1 MSKRLLIL
9 VDDEPVTSRTLAL
22 DLADAGY
29 RVETAADRG
38 EALEMMERAPFDLLI
53 APERRGG
60 GRALVEE
67 FRRVRPGAKV
77 VLMTTDPDARRPLEW
92 RDAVARVRKPF
103 DLEEFRSVVDR
114 LLQTSRPLGRG
125 GERSAK

>member
-29 RVETAADRG
+29 DVETAADRN
-38 EALEMMERAPFDLLI
+38 EAIGMMERRAFDLLI

-60 GRALVEE
+60 GRGLVEE
-67 FRRVRPGAKV
+67 LRRVRPDAKV
-77 VLMTTDPDARRPLEW
+77 VLLTTDPDARRPLEW
-92 RDAVARVRKPF
+92 RDAVARVKKPF

-114 LLQTSRPLGRG
+114 LLRSKREASG
-125 GERSAK
+125 SAK

>member
-29 RVETAADRG
+29 RVETAADRA
-38 EALEMMERAPFDLLI
+38 EAIEMMERTPFDLLI

-60 GRALVEE
+60 GRGLVEE
-67 FRRVRPGAKV
+67 LRRVRPGAKV

-92 RDAVARVRKPF
+92 RDAVARVKKPF

-114 LLQTSRPLGRG
+114 LLRSAA
-125 GERSAK
+125 EASRSAK

>member
-9 VDDEPVTSRTLAL
+9 IDDEPVTSRTLAL

-38 EALEMMERAPFDLLI
+38 EAVRMMERAPFDLLI

-60 GRALVEE
+60 GGTLVEE
-67 FRRVRPGAKV
+67 FRRARPGAKV
-77 VLMTTDPDARRPLEW
+77 VLLTTDPDARGFLEW
-92 RDAVARVRKPF
+92 RDAVTRVRKPF

-114 LLQTSRPLGRG
+114 LLRASSEA
-125 GERSAK
+125 ERSAK